1 MYFRAGV
8 WLINH
13 IMSKNHPRGLGRTV
27 KGAVCG
33 ALLVLGAS
41 GGDCWAAAAKAQD
54 TSAIGK
60 AVKLREQFKYDD
72 ALRVLEKAAN
82 ASTNTPEQAT
92 TIDLLEGVLHF
103 ELGRTDL
110 AETSFRSGLK
120 RSPNAR
126 LPVDV
131 SPKITELLE
140 KVRAEVKAP
149 PVTETPVDPVSERPP
164 EGPNGPSLVD
174 HRTGT
179 GLRDRLSPYR
189 VPVAI
194 VGGGVAVVGAL
205 SWARAKSL
213 EQGLRRGDPS
223 ITTREQLDDTVS
235 KGKTFETA
243 GWVLVGVGAAATV
256 GSLLLLRPSGATPAV
271 SAVPTPGGAQVALL
285 WSTP

>member
-1 MYFRAGV
+1 VLEYG
-8 WLINH
+8 LINST
-13 IMSKNHPRGLGRTV
+13 MSKNHPRGLGRTV

-33 ALLVLGAS
+33 ALLVLGS
-41 GGDCWAAAAKAQD
+41 PGGECWAAAKAQD

-92 TIDLLEGVLHF
+92 TIDLLEGVLHY
-103 ELGRTDL
+103 ELGQTDL
-110 AETSFRSGLK
+110 AEESFRSGL
-120 RSPNAR
+120 RRAPDAQ
-126 LPVDV
+126 LPVETG
-131 SPKITELLE
+131 PKITKLLDQI
-140 KVRAEVKAP
+140 RAEVKATSATTP
-149 PVTETPVDPVSERPP
+149 SRSERTKTPVEPNDSTTVSTSA
-164 EGPNGPSLVD
+164 NPSAP
-174 HRTGT
+174 TGWH
-179 GLRDRLSPYR
+179 DRLAPYR

-194 VGGGVAVVGAL
+194 GGGAVAVVGAL

-235 KGKTFETA
+235 KGRTFETA

-256 GSLLLLRPSGATPAV
+256 GSLLLLRPSGATPTV
-271 SAVPTPGGAQVALL
+271 SAAPTPGGAQVALL